1 MDYTKYGERN
11 ILRCE
16 NCGGEYQLTDAEL
29 RAPNI
34 LRKSTSDPH
43 GKRVLVK
50 CTCKLCNE
58 SGWNFLVEKSRKT
71 TQSFDN
77 PQTRTILIGIAGLV
91 GLDILYMIISYLI
104 KKFAG

>member
-16 NCGGEYQLTDAEL
+16 NCGGEYQLTDDEL

-43 GKRVLVK
+43 GTRYLIKH
-50 CTCKLCNE
+50 TCPLCNE
-58 SGWNFLVEKSRKT
+58 YGWNFMVEKGRRS
-71 TQSFDN
+71 QSFN
-77 PQTRTILIGIAGLV
+77 SYQTRTILIGIAGLV